1 MYSFLPFYSIWN
13 HSLCYL
19 VNWHV
24 IFLTK
29 KKDMSFSTIYTN
41 VIFSLFSLSQL
52 EQKKLFDINFL
63 NFYHILNPNNKNI
76 IYVLIL
82 L

>member
-1 MYSFLPFYSIWN
+1 
-13 HSLCYL
+13 
-19 VNWHV
+19 
-24 IFLTK
+24 
-29 KKDMSFSTIYTN
+29 MSFSTIYTN